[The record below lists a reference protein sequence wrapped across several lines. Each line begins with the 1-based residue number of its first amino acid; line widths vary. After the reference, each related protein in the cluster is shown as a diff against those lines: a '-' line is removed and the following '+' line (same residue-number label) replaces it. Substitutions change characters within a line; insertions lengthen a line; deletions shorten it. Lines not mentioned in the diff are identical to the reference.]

1 MRFNSHPR
9 VSTRVSR
16 SIQNPFLQTSKDTMP
31 VFPHVEPDTRMSTAA
46 RVFKAVFLYL
56 FDLGMTSFLVPRGV
70 PLNIRL
76 ATMIFIRLGAICSTG
91 YVNFALVTT
100 LKADR
105 GVVEPSQLTM
115 TTAQILGLPEVKCGR
130 AKREITAGWE
140 EFLLKMAAKDEV
152 EQLQVDGIL
161 QLNQTK
167 NMQLDEGDHVK
178 RKTEEVKNF
187 STFLPKSLKLD
198 DDLHLSEPMTEE
210 AKPNL
215 SSTLLPTDSSKLTDS
230 LVDIFTEYFDLN
242 QNYTGVDQ
250 EMEEMDF
257 GEGSHINLLDK
268 EIPDGSKVTDGV
280 KEGNKSK
287 AEKKQQQQ
295 EEPSKA
301 SRKGRGRKKVVE
313 LKCRSYFS
321 RRDLLMVASGILL
334 VLLLTCFMLGLG
346 ALVAWINSPQEG
358 PQNPERNEVIRLE
371 ERETVV

>member
-1 MRFNSHPR
+1 
-9 VSTRVSR
+9 
-16 SIQNPFLQTSKDTMP
+16 MP

-152 EQLQVDGIL
+152 EQLQVDGFL
-161 QLNQTK
+161 QQNQTED
-167 NMQLDEGDHVK
+167 MQLDKGDQVK

-198 DDLHLSEPMTEE
+198 DDLHQSEPMTEE

-250 EMEEMDF
+250 EMDF

-268 EIPDGSKVTDGV
+268 EIPEGSKVTEGV

-295 EEPSKA
+295 EEQSKA
-301 SRKGRGRKKVVE
+301 SRKGRGRKKVE

-358 PQNPERNEVIRLE
+358 SQNSERNEVIRLE

>member
-1 MRFNSHPR
+1 M
-9 VSTRVSR
+9 
-16 SIQNPFLQTSKDTMP
+16 
-31 VFPHVEPDTRMSTAA
+31 
-46 RVFKAVFLYL
+46 
-56 FDLGMTSFLVPRGV
+56 
-70 PLNIRL
+70 
-76 ATMIFIRLGAICSTG
+76 
-91 YVNFALVTT
+91 
-100 LKADR
+100 
-105 GVVEPSQLTM
+105 
-115 TTAQILGLPEVKCGR
+115 
-130 AKREITAGWE
+130 
-140 EFLLKMAAKDEV
+140 LKMAAEDEV

-161 QLNQTK
+161 QLNQTE
-167 NMQLDEGDHVK
+167 NMQLDEDDHVK

-198 DDLHLSEPMTEE
+198 DGLHLSEPMTEE

-250 EMEEMDF
+250 EMDF

-295 EEPSKA
+295 EEQSKA

-358 PQNPERNEVIRLE
+358 PQNPERNEVIRME
-371 ERETVV
+371 ERESVV